1 MKIRHLDVKNF
12 RGIQTLDWIVPDSN
26 IICLIGRGDT
36 TKSTIL
42 DAIRYALFPAWNPS
56 FDEFDFFQTNTD
68 SNLEITLTLG
78 MLPEDFLS
86 DAKYGLYL
94 RGWDSARKRIVDEPG
109 EGLEEVITVR
119 LTVDKNL
126 EPKWT
131 VICDRLEE
139 GKPFKVGDRAKA
151 YATYIGAY
159 ADTHL
164 TWSKHSALSRITDAE
179 NIIGLLSEA
188 SRAAKQALNSDRETK
203 LANFDSAAS
212 VAEGI
217 AKNFGVPVSE
227 EGAYKA
233 QLDTGAINIRMGGL
247 SLHDQQI
254 PLRRL
259 GLGSRRMLT
268 FGIQQEGLSEPHIT
282 LIDEVEI
289 GLEPHRIARLLKKLN
304 EDNRGQYFITTHS
317 PAVLRELTV
326 EQLSVVQIEDH
337 QVVVTCAAIPSIKD
351 NIQGKIRKGAEAFLA
366 KKIIVC
372 EGATEVGICRGLDH
386 HWTLQGTEPFS
397 FYGVALFD
405 AGGGNKIKTTAEA
418 IKSLGYEVLVI
429 GDSDAS
435 DGFSAAHATALRGLG
450 VSVLRWEGD
459 VSIEEYFFKNL
470 SWEAVKRSIDTA
482 ISMHGDK
489 VLQQVK
495 AQQQGLADDHN
506 SWVDTAALREAIGR
520 ASLGGNNGENAWFKR
535 QDRAGEWILSI
546 REFLDDNTT
555 AIGAHIGTIKTWVT
569 NA

>member
-12 RGIQTLDWIVPDSN
+12 RGIQNLDWIVPDSN

-42 DAIRYALFPAWNPS
+42 DAIRCALFPAWNPS

-68 SNLEITLTLG
+68 SNVEVTLTLG
-78 MLPEDFLS
+78 ALPEDFLS

-94 RGWDSARKRIVDEPG
+94 RGWDSTGKRIVDEPG

-139 GKPFKVGDRAKA
+139 GRPFKVGDRAKA

-164 TWSKHSALSRITDAE
+164 TWSKNSALSRITDAE
-179 NIIGLLSEA
+179 NIMGLLSEA
-188 SRAAKQALNSDRETK
+188 SRAAKQALNADRETK

-227 EGAYKA
+227 RGAYKA

-304 EDNRGQYFITTHS
+304 EDDGGQYFITTHS

-326 EQLSVVQIEDH
+326 EQLSVVQIENH
-337 QVVVTCAAIPSIKD
+337 QVTVTCAAIPSIKD

-386 HWTLQGTEPFS
+386 HWTSQGTEPFS

-405 AGGGNKIKTTAEA
+405 AGGGNKIKATAEA
-418 IKSLGYEVLVI
+418 IKSLGYEVLVM

-435 DGFSAAHATALRGLG
+435 DGFSDADATALRNSGI
-450 VSVLRWEGD
+450 SVLRWEGD
-459 VSIEEYFFKNL
+459 ISIEQYFFNHLPWAAVQSSVRYACSMYTEQSISDQICGRIPDVDDL
-470 SWEAVKRSIDTA
+470 SSLIDTE
-482 ISMHGDK
+482 
-489 VLQQVK
+489 
-495 AQQQGLADDHN
+495 
-506 SWVDTAALREAIGR
+506 ALRTAIGDS
-520 ASLGGNNGENAWFKR
+520 AKENAWFKR
-535 QDRAGEWILSI
+535 QDRAGEWIFSI
-546 REFLDDNTT
+546 REFLNDNTT
-555 AIGAHIGTIKTWVT
+555 AIGAHISTIKAWVT

>member
-1 MKIRHLDVKNF
+1 MKIRHLNIKNF
-12 RGIQTLDWIVPDSN
+12 RGIQNLNWIIPESN

-56 FDEFDFFQTNTD
+56 FDEFDFFQTDTN
-68 SNLEITLTLG
+68 SNVEITLTLG
-78 MLPEDFLS
+78 VLPEDFLS

-94 RGWDSARKRIVDEPG
+94 RGWNSVEKRIVDEPG
-109 EGLEEVITVR
+109 EGLEDVVSVK
-119 LTVDKNL
+119 LTIDKNL

-131 VICDRLEE
+131 VVCDRSEE
-139 GKPFKVGDRAKA
+139 GKPFKVGDRARA

-164 TWSKHSALSRITDAE
+164 TWSKNSALSRITDAE
-179 NIIGLLSEA
+179 NILGLLSEA
-188 SRAAKQALNSDRETK
+188 SRAAKQALNADRATK
-203 LANFDSAAS
+203 LISFDSAAS

-268 FGIQQEGLSEPHIT
+268 FGIQQEGLNEPHIT

-304 EDNRGQYFITTHS
+304 EDESGQYFITTHS
-317 PAVLRELTV
+317 PVVLRELTV
-326 EQLSVVQIEDH
+326 EQLSVAQIQNN
-337 QVVVTCAAIPSIKD
+337 QVTVTCAAIPSIKE
-351 NIQGKIRKGAEAFLA
+351 NVQGKIRKGAEAFLA

-372 EGATEVGICRGLDH
+372 EGATEVGICRGLDDY
-386 HWTLQGTEPFS
+386 WTSQGVEPFS
-397 FYGVALFD
+397 FYGVAMFD
-405 AGGGNKIKTTAEA
+405 AGGGSKLKSTAEA
-418 IKSLGYEVLVI
+418 IKSLGYDIFVI
-429 GDSDAS
+429 GDSDAN
-435 DGFSAAHATALRGLG
+435 DGFSEGDAIALQTSGI
-450 VSVLRWEGD
+450 SVLRWEGNI
-459 VSIEEYFFKNL
+459 SIEQYFFKNL
-470 SWEAVKRSIDTA
+470 PWEAVQLSVRYACSLYTEKSISDQICSRIPDVEDLSSLVDTEALRTA
-482 ISMHGDK
+482 IGD
-489 VLQQVK
+489 
-495 AQQQGLADDHN
+495 
-506 SWVDTAALREAIGR
+506 AAK
-520 ASLGGNNGENAWFKR
+520 ENAWFKR
-535 QDRAGEWILSI
+535 QDRAGEWAYTI
-546 REFLDDNTT
+546 REFLNDTT
-555 AIGAHIGTIKTWVT
+555 TTIGAHIESIKTWVT
-569 NA
+569 NAQSS

>member
-1 MKIRHLDVKNF
+1 MHLNIKNF
-12 RGIQTLDWIVPDSN
+12 RGIQNLNWVLPESN

-36 TKSTIL
+36 AKSTIL
-42 DAIRYALFPAWNPS
+42 DAIRYTLFPAWNPS
-56 FDEFDFFQTNTD
+56 FDEFDFFQTDTD
-68 SNLEITLTLG
+68 SNIEITLTLG
-78 MLPEDFLS
+78 ALPEDFLS
-86 DAKYGLYL
+86 DAKYGFYL
-94 RGWDSARKRIVDEPG
+94 RGWDNNRKLLIDEPG
-109 EGLEEVITVR
+109 DGLQEVITVR
-119 LTVDKNL
+119 LIVDKNL

-131 VICDRLEE
+131 IICDRFEE

-164 TWSKHSALSRITDAE
+164 TWSKNSALSRITDAE
-179 NIIGLLSEA
+179 NITELLSEA

-203 LANFDSAAS
+203 LTSFDSAAS

-217 AKNFGVPVSE
+217 ARNFGVPVSE

-268 FGIQQEGLSEPHIT
+268 FGIQQEGLNEPHIT
-282 LIDEVEI
+282 LIDEIEI

-304 EDNRGQYFITTHS
+304 EDDRGQYFITTHS

-326 EQLSVVQIEDH
+326 EQLSVVQIESH
-337 QVVVTCAAIPSIKD
+337 QVTVTYAAIPSLKD

-372 EGATEVGICRGLDH
+372 EGATEVGFCKALDH
-386 HWTLQGTEPFS
+386 YWTSQETEPFS

-405 AGGGNKIKTTAEA
+405 AGGGSNIKSTAGA
-418 IKSLGYEVLVI
+418 IKSLGYEVFVI

-435 DGFSAAHATALRGLG
+435 DGFSEAHATALRGLG
-450 VSVLRWEGD
+450 MSVLRWEGD

-470 SWEAVKRSIDTA
+470 PWDAVKKSVDMA

-489 VLQQVK
+489 VLQQVI
-495 AQQQGLADDHN
+495 AQQQGLVDDHN
-506 SWVDTAALREAIGR
+506 SWVDTVGLREAIGR
-520 ASLGGNNGENAWFKR
+520 ASLGNSNRENAWFKR
-535 QDRAGEWILSI
+535 QDRAGEWIFSIGESLS
-546 REFLDDNTT
+546 DGNTT
-555 AIGAHIGTIKTWVT
+555 IGAHIASIKTWVT